1 MLVKIGLKN
10 GELHIANKYALILFI
25 EQSGGFVEGE
35 LTKPKT
41 KRTNQQ
47 NKFYWGVVI
56 PLVNNIF
63 FDYWGER
70 LTPEET
76 HEYLKSSCL
85 PSKVL
90 DINGEMVAIGGSS
103 KELSKQEFTDYLTRI
118 KTFIYDNF
126 YTILQLDYEE

>member
-10 GELHIANKYALILFI
+10 GKIHIANEHALKLFI
-25 EQSGGFVEGE
+25 EQNGGFVEGE

-90 DINGEMVAIGGSS
+90 DLNGEMVAIGGSS